1 MFGLD
6 NLPWYKAADH
16 KLQSSQTLVRILLVA
31 IIVVSAYLLF
41 FGDNVERTGWV
52 VYMFMP

>member
-31 IIVVSAYLLF
+31 IIAVSAYLLF

>member
-1 MFGLD
+1 MLGLD
-6 NLPWYKAADH
+6 QLPWYKAANN
-16 KLQSSQTLVRILLVA
+16 KLKSSQSLVKILLVA
-31 IIVVSAYLLF
+31 IIVISAYLLF